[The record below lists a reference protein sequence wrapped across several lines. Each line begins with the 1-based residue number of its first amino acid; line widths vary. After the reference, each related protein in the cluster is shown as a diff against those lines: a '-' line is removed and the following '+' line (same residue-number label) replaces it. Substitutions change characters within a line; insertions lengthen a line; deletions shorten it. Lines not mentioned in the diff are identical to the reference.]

1 MKTTSA
7 KPFPSILGGWLWAG
21 LLLGLACGPAARDPA
36 GPCAAYAGTSTEG
49 FCLARA
55 AGSAATPDSLDAY
68 CARAGEWAPDCRH
81 AFVRA
86 RLREGAREGAPERDA
101 LLAWCGGVPD
111 CALEVLELR
120 AAPSWPEQRALCL
133 AWAGP
138 FTTDCLT
145 HALGR
150 WATGPLAAGDVAQIA
165 EDYAPDATLVG
176 QWMGAVVACRAIGA
190 CPSAGP
196 TAAACAEG
204 QATMTAEPDR
214 CPRAPSGPV
223 GAAPPR

>member
-1 MKTTSA
+1 MKITSA
-7 KPFPSILGGWLWAG
+7 TLFSPKIGARPWAS
-21 LLLGLACGPAARDPA
+21 LLLGLSCAPAALDPV

-55 AGSAATPDSLDAY
+55 AGTAATPSSLDAY
-68 CARAGEWAPDCRH
+68 CARAGEWARDCRQ

-86 RLREGAREGAPERDA
+86 RLREGAQDRDA
-101 LLAWCGGVPD
+101 LLAWCADAPD

-120 AAPSWPEQRALCL
+120 AAPTWPEQRALCL

-150 WATGPLAAGDVAQIA
+150 WATGPLAEGDLAQIA
-165 EDYAPDATLVG
+165 EDYEPDATLVG
-176 QWMGAVVACRAIGA
+176 RWMGAVVACRAIGA

-204 QATMTAEPDR
+204 QATLTAEPGR
-214 CPRAPSGPV
+214 CPRAPSGPA
-223 GAAPPR
+223 GAPPPR

>member
-1 MKTTSA
+1 MKITPDAVFS
-7 KPFPSILGGWLWAG
+7 PSGRAWIALTLT
-21 LLLGLACGPAARDPA
+21 LGLACGPVGSSAH

-49 FCLARA
+49 FCVARA

-68 CARAGEWAPDCRH
+68 CARAGEWAPDCHH

-86 RLREGAREGAPERDA
+86 RLREGAPSRDA
-101 LLAWCGGVPD
+101 LLGWCAGAPD

-120 AAPSWPEQRALCL
+120 AAPSWAEQRALCL

-138 FTTDCLT
+138 FAQDCLT

-150 WATGPLAAGDVAQIA
+150 WATGPLDAAQVALIA
-165 EDYAPDATLVG
+165 EDHAPDATLVG
-176 QWMGAVVACRAIGA
+176 QWMGAVVACRGIGA

-204 QATMTAEPDR
+204 LATLTAEPAR

-223 GAAPPR
+223 GGEPSP